1 MAAQV
6 PQVGASHVRGPAA
19 GSVELAGDVV
29 VFTFFIEGKPV
40 GKGRPRFRAVP
51 NRSGGHYVQTYT
63 PKNTAQWEQEIGEQV
78 GIVLARLRSKG
89 ALRGIE
95 LPLAGRV
102 ILNLRF
108 NLPKPKSAPKKLR
121 FQKKK
126 PDLDNLDKSLIDALS
141 NIALIKDDNIVTD
154 ISTCK
159 RFATDAHP
167 MGVEVELTGW
177 LNDE

>member
-1 MAAQV
+1 M
-6 PQVGASHVRGPAA
+6 
-19 GSVELAGDVV
+19 
-29 VFTFFIEGKPV
+29 
-40 GKGRPRFRAVP
+40 
-51 NRSGGHYVQTYT
+51 YT
-63 PKNTAQWEQEIGEQV
+63 PSTTTQWEQEIGAQV
-78 GIVLARLRSKG
+78 GIVLARLRAKG
-89 ALRGIE
+89 ALKGIE
-95 LPLAGRV
+95 MPLSGRV

-141 NIALIKDDNIVTD
+141 SIDLIKDDNIVTD

-159 RFATDAHP
+159 RFATDEHP

-177 LNDE
+177 LNDD